1 MVDWEDIRQECVRSG
16 AIIKLNRQD
25 ALPLPPF
32 FRETDLGLSKG
43 AIRQYRDE
51 KPTNSL
57 HVHEFPDYLL
67 VHVDTFNAEFHP
79 VAHGIVDTP
88 GLTLAVVGGAI
99 ATFLFCKSIGSISF
113 LPAEPDTDGM

>member
-1 MVDWEDIRQECVRSG
+1 M
-16 AIIKLNRQD
+16 NRQD
-25 ALPLPPF
+25 VLPLPSF

-43 AIRQYRDE
+43 AIRQYRDG

-57 HVHEFPDYLL
+57 HLHEFPDFFL

-88 GLTLAVVGGAI
+88 GIALAVIGGAI
-99 ATFLFCKSIGSISF
+99 ATFLLCKSIDSISF
-113 LPAEPDTDGM
+113 LPAEPEKNSV